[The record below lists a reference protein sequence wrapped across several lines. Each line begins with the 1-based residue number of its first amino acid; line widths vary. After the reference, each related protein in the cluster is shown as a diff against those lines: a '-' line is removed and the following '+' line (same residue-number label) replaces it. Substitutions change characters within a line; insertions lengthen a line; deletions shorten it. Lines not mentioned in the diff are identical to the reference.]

1 MQCGSIAIHHPSSS
15 VERSVMTQSD
25 LIRLL
30 ADRADLTKWQAR
42 TVIKTVFGDM
52 TSALMREEKIEI
64 RNFGSFHIK
73 HYPGYQGRNP
83 RTGKVIE
90 VADKRLPFFKVGREM
105 RERLQRSNAER
116 KDEQD

>member
-1 MQCGSIAIHHPSSS
+1 
-15 VERSVMTQSD
+15 MTQSD

-42 TVIKTVFGDM
+42 LVIETIFGDM
-52 TSALMREEKIEI
+52 TSALVREEKIEI

-83 RTGKVIE
+83 RTGDAIQ
-90 VADKRLPFFKVGREM
+90 VADKQLPFFKVGRELKK
-105 RERLQRSNAER
+105 RVNR
-116 KDEQD
+116 KEPENEG

>member
-1 MQCGSIAIHHPSSS
+1 
-15 VERSVMTQSD
+15 MTQSD

-42 TVIKTVFGDM
+42 TVIKTIFGDM

-64 RNFGSFHIK
+64 RNFGVLHTK

-83 RTGKVIE
+83 RTGKAIQVRN
-90 VADKRLPFFKVGREM
+90 KRMPFFKVGKGLLKRIQHA
-105 RERLQRSNAER
+105 LA
-116 KDEQD
+116 KDEQA

>member
-1 MQCGSIAIHHPSSS
+1 
-15 VERSVMTQSD
+15 MTQSD

-52 TSALMREEKIEI
+52 TSALVREEKIEI

-83 RTGKVIE
+83 RTGDAIQ
-90 VADKRLPFFKVGREM
+90 VADKQLPFFKVGRELKK
-105 RERLQRSNAER
+105 RVNR
-116 KDEQD
+116 KEPENEG